1 MWSEENDKKIRDM
14 MQQEPPYEEKGWEA
28 MMPLLDK
35 HLPQKKNRRRLLL
48 FWLPMLLIPGIIAL
62 LLTRKDGQKQTAATE
77 QKVPAATI
85 ENSNTRTS
93 ASGQTTLPDVVDH
106 PAIDT
111 DSRNDEA
118 GHTTAI
124 PQPLPADQAPV
135 PSSGNTFVSRPAD
148 LLFPIGGNRISQQPG
163 SNKRHTQKIPA
174 DTDQLEVSTTSP
186 SVAGSTKNTTG
197 STDHTPAGTG
207 AVTTQA
213 VVNDEIKTSA
223 SSAKQT
229 PDTAA
234 KQEPVITTTD
244 TPVSKKESTRKK
256 GFANNFAISL
266 SAGPEYSSTR
276 SFSNGAWRLQ
286 YGAGLQY
293 NFSRHFTL
301 RTGFYAGSKVY
312 SAKGSDY
319 HPPAVFWNYY
329 PNLQKVDADCK
340 VYEVPVNLSYS
351 FAAKGN
357 HHFFAA
363 AGVSSVWMKKETY
376 EYYYK
381 DAAGQE
387 RSRKRSISN
396 ENNHLFS
403 TAQVSAGYQR
413 QLNSRFSLAAE
424 PYMKLPLSG
433 IGYGKV
439 KLKNG
444 GMLLTVS
451 YKPFVKK

>member
-48 FWLPMLLIPGIIAL
+48 LWLPILLIPGLIAL
-62 LLTRKDGQKQTAATE
+62 LLTQKSGQKQTAAAE
-77 QKVPAATI
+77 QKIPAVNAG
-85 ENSNTRTS
+85 NSNTQKSTTDATTS
-93 ASGQTTLPDVVDH
+93 PGIVDN
-106 PAIDT
+106 PAANA

-118 GHTTAI
+118 GHTTAV
-124 PQPLPADQAPV
+124 PKPLPAAQV
-135 PSSGNTFVSRPAD
+135 PASLPGNKSVSRAATM
-148 LLFPIGGNRISQQPG
+148 LFPIGATISKQPG
-163 SNKRHTQKIPA
+163 SNKRNTKKISA
-174 DTDQLEVSTTSP
+174 DTDQLAISTTSP
-186 SVAGSTKNTTG
+186 SVAGRTKSTTG
-197 STDHTPAGTG
+197 SNDQIPAGT
-207 AVTTQA
+207 AAASQQA
-213 VVNDEIKTSA
+213 VVNNETKTTSL
-223 SSAKQT
+223 SSTPT

-234 KQEPVITTTD
+234 KQDPELTTSQ
-244 TPVSKKESTRKK
+244 TPVSKKEGKRKK

-276 SFSNGAWRLQ
+276 SFSNGQWRLQ

-293 NFSRHFTL
+293 SFSKHFTL

-319 HPPAVFWNYY
+319 HPPAVFWTYY

-340 VYEVPVNLSYS
+340 VYEVPINLSYS

-381 DAAGQE
+381 DAAGQDQ
-387 RSRKRSISN
+387 SRKRSISN
-396 ENNHLFS
+396 QNNHLFS

-424 PYMKLPLSG
+424 PYMKVPLSG

-444 GMLLTVS
+444 GMLLTIS
-451 YKPFVKK
+451 YKPFIKK